1 MAKKFMTAGE
11 KKQRNKEVYD
21 NFMAQADTQVKEF
34 VEMLMQF
41 YVYREDK
48 ANGSVHIHVGQ
59 KIDDLCFQSRLT
71 SYTKHPMVILDSW
84 DDDPQVFIRNG
95 DYEIN
100 NTICMLNLNAITNFT
115 FKKEGTD
122 NDYTGRAN
130 FTYCD
135 DVDYQVTVCVHKE
148 GNEGV

>member
-41 YVYREDK
+41 YVYREEK

-59 KIDDLCFQSRLT
+59 KIDDCCFMARLT
-71 SYTKHPMVILDSW
+71 SYIKHPMVILDSW
-84 DDDPQVFIRNG
+84 DDDPQVKIRNG
-95 DYEIN
+95 DYKIN

-115 FKKEGTD
+115 FKKVD
-122 NDYTGRAN
+122 TGSDSRGQAE
-130 FTYCD
+130 FTYL